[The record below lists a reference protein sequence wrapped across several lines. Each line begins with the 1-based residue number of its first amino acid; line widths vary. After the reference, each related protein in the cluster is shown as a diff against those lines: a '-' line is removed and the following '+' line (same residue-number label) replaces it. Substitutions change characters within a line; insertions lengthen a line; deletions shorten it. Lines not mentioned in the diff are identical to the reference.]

1 MVGTLMVPIVVM
13 KAKVFPSQRR
23 PLIDFQVLRKLS
35 YDLFCLG
42 TFFNFMG
49 MYVPFYYISSFGVSH
64 EIINAKLGFYLL
76 TILNAGSVF
85 GRIIPNFFAD
95 KIGPLNMMTPL
106 VLLIGIIAYAWTSI
120 TSAGQIIVFCISY
133 GFFGGALVAITGPAI
148 VVISPDLSLVGTHV
162 GMNFGITG
170 LGLLIGNPVAGVLLD
185 QHGYIGPA
193 IWCGTCNVVGGSLI
207 LAARISK
214 AGAGLM
220 VKA

>member
-42 TFFNFMG
+42 TTFCFMG
-49 MYVPFYYISSFGVSH
+49 MYVPCYYISSFGVSH
-64 EIINAKLGFYLL
+64 GIVNAKLGFYLL
-76 TILNAGSVF
+76 PILNGASVF
-85 GRIIPNFFAD
+85 GRIIPNFFSD
-95 KIGPLNMMTPL
+95 KIGPLNLMTPS
-106 VLLIGIIAYAWTSI
+106 VLLLGIIAYTWTSI
-120 TSAGQIIVFCISY
+120 TSAGQIIVFCVFY
-133 GFFGGALVAITGPAI
+133 GFFYGTLVSITGPAI
-148 VVISPDLSLVGTHV
+148 VVISPDLSLVGTHM

-193 IWCGTCNVVGGSLI
+193 IWCGTCHVVGGLLI

-214 AGAGLM
+214 TGAGLM

>member
-42 TFFNFMG
+42 TIFSFMG
-49 MYVPFYYISSFGVSH
+49 MYVPFYYISSFGISH
-64 EIINAKLGFYLL
+64 GIVNAKLGFYLL
-76 TILNAGSVF
+76 TILNGASVF
-85 GRIIPNFFAD
+85 GRIVPNFFAD

-106 VLLIGIIAYAWTSI
+106 VLLLGVIAYTWTST
-120 TSAGQIIVFCISY
+120 TSAGQIIVFCIFY
-133 GFFGGALVAITGPAI
+133 GFFSGTLVSITGPAI
-148 VVISPDLSLVGTHV
+148 VIISPDLSLVGTHM

-193 IWCGTCNVVGGSLI
+193 IWCGTCNVVGGLLI

-214 AGAGLM
+214 TGAGLM